1 MKILHTS
8 DLHIGSPLTSRLSP
22 EKVRERKAELLAS
35 FERMIEE
42 AVYQRVSVFII
53 AGDLFDTEKIT
64 GSTAERVIGAMA
76 RRPSL
81 QFLYLPG
88 NHEKNALTESGI
100 SLPEN
105 LRLFGEEWTYF
116 DYGDVCIAGRSR
128 IAEGMFDSL
137 NLSYAKTNIA
147 VLHGALADGKS
158 GGEIIG
164 KRELEGKHVDY
175 LALGHYHSYSVE
187 KIFDTGVAVYSGTPE
202 GRGFDE
208 VGDKGYVLISTDG
221 SRILHSFRSF
231 AKRRLHIV
239 PVELDGAVRSSDISE
254 RAERALKSIP
264 CGDIV
269 RLELCG
275 RYFPTLW
282 KDIDALTRQFENR
295 FYYFE
300 IKDTSRIAI
309 NPEDYKH
316 DMSLKGEFIRT
327 VSADSTLDEE
337 TKEKIIACGI
347 NALMGEDLFEN

>member
-175 LALGHYHSYSVE
+175 LALGHYHSYSE
-187 KIFDTGVAVYSGTPE
+187 HKIDDTGIAVYAGTPE

-208 VGDKGYVLISTDG
+208 VGEKGFVIIESDG
-221 SRILHSFRSF
+221 RYARHTFRPF
-231 AKRRLHIV
+231 AKRTLRIIDVDLTGAESRQDVDTRVDSALAGISH
-239 PVELDGAVRSSDISE
+239 LDLVR
-254 RAERALKSIP
+254 
-264 CGDIV
+264 V
-269 RLELCG
+269 RLVGKRMPEL
-275 RYFPTLW
+275 FPDLGAITSRW
-282 KDIDALTRQFENR
+282 QNA
-295 FYYFE
+295 FYHFE
-300 IKDTSRIAI
+300 IKDESSIRI
-309 NPEDYKH
+309 NPDDYKY
-316 DMSLKGEFIRT
+316 DRSLKGEFIRL
-327 VSADSTLDEE
+327 VSAKADLSDEE
-337 TKEKIIACGI
+337 KDKIIRTGLA
-347 NALMGEDLFEN
+347 ALMGECDEI